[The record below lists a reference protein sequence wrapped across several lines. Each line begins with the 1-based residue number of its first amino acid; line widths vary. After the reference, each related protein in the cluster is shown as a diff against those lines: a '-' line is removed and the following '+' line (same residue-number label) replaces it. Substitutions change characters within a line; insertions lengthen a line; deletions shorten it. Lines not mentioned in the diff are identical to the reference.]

1 MSIVTIDNDVRYQ
14 GWVENVK
21 HLKKS
26 KTNIDRLIN
35 RQLKLSR
42 LLPSGEIHPVDL
54 EVISNLS
61 KSAFLIYS
69 SYTEANLLRLI
80 HLPNAFTSNEVTCI
94 LHKKKSNIIDAWF
107 EAIKIALSKNNV
119 TLVGN
124 ITHAN
129 CLTSLK
135 SIKKNYLKDPSE
147 IRNKLI
153 HGQWTIAY
161 NSKYT
166 SKNSDVTDKI
176 SSIDIAQINAWYKV
190 FDKFSE
196 LLKQL
201 IQSPNKGFSVQY
213 SQIINEIN
221 SISRDTQTWN
231 IYSKRVNL
239 MKKGNIPEDTVIKRL
254 KSEKDS
260 NNDLA
265 K

>member
-1 MSIVTIDNDVRYQ
+1 MSIVIIDNDIRYQ

-21 HLKKS
+21 DLKKS

-80 HLPNAFTSNEVTCI
+80 HLPNAFTYNEVECI

-124 ITHAN
+124 VTHVN
-129 CLTSLK
+129 CLISLK

-166 SKNSDVTDKI
+166 RTHSDITNKI
-176 SSIDIAQINAWYKV
+176 ASIDIAQIDAWYKV

-201 IQSPNKGFSVQY
+201 IQSPNKGFPVQY
-213 SQIINEIN
+213 TQIINEIN
-221 SISRDTQTWN
+221 SISIAAQTWN
-231 IYSKRVNL
+231 IYSKRVKL
-239 MKKGNIPEDTVIKRL
+239 MKMGNIPKNITI
-254 KSEKDS
+254 
-260 NNDLA
+260 
-265 K
+265 